1 MHRLEVHLQG
11 WRAVHLYARL
21 PKDFLPAIPISSAAH
36 PNGCSLPRWRMER
49 NRVSCVIVCVDAS
62 RESPVVRHKSCGQ
75 AQGQRAPLISGL
87 LDVVR
92 ARRASEPIDIPYR
105 PSPLPPH
112 TCGAPRGA
120 LAGPPFRPHTA
131 RSRCVASVRR
141 ASVGAGG
148 EYEIMGGDVR
158 KSVSQSWRLQR
169 PQRGHARATTCD
181 RDRSGHT
188 HARANLNNEKTCATS
203 TPPESN
209 TAPSAATRT
218 APLGQWAGE
227 AAANQRVGPASI

>member
-1 MHRLEVHLQG
+1 MEDGEKPGIVCDCLCGRFSRVPSRAPQVVWPGPGPESSSHFGACGCCMSTTRQRADRHTVQTESTPATHV
-11 WRAVHLYARL
+11 WRSLHACW
-21 PKDFLPAIPISSAAH
+21 AAFPSPH
-36 PNGCSLPRWRMER
+36 GSLPLC
-49 NRVSCVIVCVDAS
+49 CV
-62 RESPVVRHKSCGQ
+62 
-75 AQGQRAPLISGL
+75 
-87 LDVVR
+87 
-92 ARRASEPIDIPYR
+92 R
-105 PSPLPPH
+105 PS
-112 TCGAPRGA
+112 R
-120 LAGPPFRPHTA
+120 
-131 RSRCVASVRR
+131 
-141 ASVGAGG
+141 VGGGGG